1 PMLRNA
7 ARSLDSARAL
17 VLCRSNVADYSVRF
31 SFLNP
36 TAVDAD
42 ARLTLLRPG
51 APIAQIIDVPANG
64 RADFTVNDILADE
77 TTLPAVVESSAPI
90 LVERAMNL
98 TTDIDGGP
106 GIEQLARSWYFAEG
120 STAGDRR
127 TFLVLFNPQTSDV
140 PATVTYMGSDGAAF
154 TQDVQVPAGQRLVI
168 SVYDI
173 LPNRDF
179 GMRVIAAQPIAVER
193 TMRFGAPTRGR
204 SPGLHTGRGIQTL
217 ARRWY
222 FAEGTTQ
229 APFEMELMVLN
240 PNEQPANATVT
251 LLGPDGTSETRR
263 YAIAP
268 RAQLAINVNDVVPD
282 LGVSTVVEADRPV
295 AVERALY
302 FNNGAAGTIGIG
314 ATAPAYTWRF
324 VEGRTSGANYFLLF
338 SNPQQTRAVVTVDF
352 IFGDGARATQ
362 RVEVPPQSRYTL
374 AVHDIFPDEG
384 AISATVRSSQ
394 AIIVERSLFPTGPAA
409 AARP

>member
-1 PMLRNA
+1 VR
-7 ARSLDSARAL
+7 ARWYFAEG
-17 VLCRSNVADYSVRF
+17 NVADYSVRF

-36 TAVDAD
+36 TGAAAD

-51 APIAQIIDVPANG
+51 APISQIIDVPANG
-64 RADFTVNDILADE
+64 RADFTVNDILGDE
-77 TTLPAVVESSAPI
+77 TTLPAIVESSAPI

-106 GIEQLARSWYFAEG
+106 GIQQLSRSWYFAEG

-127 TFLVLFNPQTSDV
+127 TFLLLFNPQSSDV
-140 PATVTYMGSDGAAF
+140 PATITYMGNDGAAF
-154 TQDVQVPAGQRLVI
+154 SQEVLVPAGQRLVV
-168 SVYDI
+168 SVYDV

-179 GMRVIAAQPIAVER
+179 GMRVIAAQPLAVER
-193 TMRFGAPTRGR
+193 TMRFGTPVEGR

-229 APFEMELMVLN
+229 DSFEMELLVLN

-282 LGVSTVVEADRPV
+282 QGVSTVVEADRSV

-302 FNNGAAGTIGIG
+302 FENGAAGTIGVG

-324 VEGRTSGANYFLLF
+324 VEGRTSGADYFLLF
-338 SNPQQTRAVVTVDF
+338 SNPQTTRAVVTVEF
-352 IFGDGARATQ
+352 VFGDGARATE
-362 RVEVPPQSRYTL
+362 RVVVSPQSRYTL
-374 AVHDIFPDEG
+374 AVHDIFPNEG
-384 AISATVRSSQ
+384 AVSATVRSSQ
-394 AIIVERSLFPTGPAA
+394 AIIAERSLFPTGASGGGATVIGIPE
-409 AARP
+409 